1 MPQNK
6 LPAPLLIPVLLW
18 CLGIGLAKLVYFPA
32 WLLFGLGFVLLTGA
46 LPLRSL
52 RVYFVLLL
60 CLTLGALRYQAAQK
74 PSALDAVFLQQKHI
88 QQTAEFLVS
97 KHISRDARL
106 YQIRLESLAGLRLR
120 EPVLLYSD
128 SELRPGQS
136 YSALLEILPGKQDPV
151 LDVYKP
157 LHRAYIRQ
165 SLRELPTHRRLFP
178 IRIWRERLLQTLEA
192 KMGAEADFAKA
203 LLFSDTSSK
212 GVYRDKLT
220 RSGMI
225 HLIVV
230 SGLHVWFIYAVC
242 IVLLNAFLPRRVAEL
257 VFMLLILLY
266 SALNNW
272 SPPVL
277 RSVLMIGLFMLG
289 RWRSIP
295 LAREQVLALSLLI
308 ITAINPNQLFDIG
321 LQLSYLCIGVI
332 LLALPEKAWIKEQ
345 DLPSDTLR
353 FRLNGGLNYLLL
365 NAAVGLALLPL
376 TLYYF
381 GTASLNGIMGN
392 ILGIPLS
399 GMLLGLGF
407 LVLIIP
413 GGNLINAAF
422 VSSYR
427 LVLNIFLGWMEWV
440 ARLPFYL
447 ENTWLSH
454 WQLLGCVI
462 LLLSALSMLRQ
473 WKFRPRLLPFS
484 LLGILLIVL
493 PQFLVQPSGGIY
505 LFQAGTADCILI
517 RLNDGTNIMVDTGPL
532 YRDAEKSWSARK
544 LIPWLKRKGINSLD
558 WLILTHLDTD
568 HSGGFADLAHALQL
582 KNIIATDETMAD
594 PQWQAWRDAELLGGS
609 KLHAISDTTSF
620 RIGGARLKFL
630 HPDRDYYSET
640 DNNLSLLFRLD
651 YLGKRYLFTGDVQSE
666 AEEYLLAKY
675 PDELQADYL
684 KAGHHGSRSSSS
696 LEFVRAV
703 QPKEVW
709 ITVSAG
715 NRWGFPHPEPL
726 SNFQRYASSIRST
739 SEGTLLVPFA
749 QKD

>member
-1 MPQNK
+1 MF
-6 LPAPLLIPVLLW
+6 IPVLLW
-18 CLGIGLAKLVYFPA
+18 CLGIGLAKLLNLPVWP
-32 WLLFGLGFVLLTGA
+32 LFGLGFSLLIGGI
-46 LPLRSL
+46 LLRSL

-60 CLTLGALRYQAAQK
+60 CFTLGALRYQTAQK
-74 PSALDAVFLQQKHI
+74 PSPLDAILLQQKHI
-88 QQTAEFLVS
+88 QQTAEFLVTR
-97 KHISRDARL
+97 HISREARL
-106 YQIRLESLAGLRLR
+106 YQIRLASLAGLRVR

-128 SELRPGQS
+128 SELQPGQS

-165 SLRELPTHRRLFP
+165 SLRELPTPRRLFP
-178 IRIWRERLLQTLEA
+178 IRIWRERLLQKLEA
-192 KMGAEADFAKA
+192 SLGLEADFAKA
-203 LLFSDTSSK
+203 LLFSDTSAK

-257 VFMLLILLY
+257 AFMLLILLY

-308 ITAINPNQLFDIG
+308 ITVINPAQLFDIG

-332 LLALPEKAWIKEQ
+332 LLALPKTAWIKEQ
-345 DLPSDTLR
+345 DLPSDALR
-353 FRLNGGLNYLLL
+353 FRLIGGLDYLLL
-365 NAAVGLALLPL
+365 NATVGLAVLPL

-381 GTASLNGIMGN
+381 GTASLNGIAGN

-399 GMLLGLGF
+399 GALLGLGF
-407 LVLIIP
+407 LVLIVP
-413 GGNLINAAF
+413 GGNLISSAF
-422 VSSYR
+422 VSSYH

-447 ENTWLSH
+447 ENTWLSG

-462 LLLSALSMLRQ
+462 LLLSLLSMLRQ
-473 WKFRPRLLPFS
+473 WKFRPRLLPAS

-493 PQFLVQPSGGIY
+493 PQFLLKPRGGIY
-505 LFQAGTADCILI
+505 LFQAGTADCILL
-517 RLNDGTNIMVDTGPL
+517 RLNDGTSILVDTGPL

-544 LIPWLKRKGINSLD
+544 LIPWLKRKGVGSLD
-558 WLILTHLDTD
+558 WLILTHLDGD

-594 PQWQAWRDAELLGGS
+594 PQWQAWQDAELLSGS
-609 KLHAISDTTSF
+609 KLHCISDTTSF
-620 RIGGARLKFL
+620 QIGGARLKFL

-651 YLGKRYLFTGDVQSE
+651 YQGAKYLFTGDVQSE
-666 AEEYLLAKY
+666 AEEYLLSRY
-675 PDELQADYL
+675 PAELQADYL
-684 KAGHHGSRSSSS
+684 KAAHHGSRSSSN

-703 QPKEVW
+703 RPQEVW
-709 ITVSAG
+709 ITYSED

-739 SEGTLLVPFA
+739 SSGTLLLPFA